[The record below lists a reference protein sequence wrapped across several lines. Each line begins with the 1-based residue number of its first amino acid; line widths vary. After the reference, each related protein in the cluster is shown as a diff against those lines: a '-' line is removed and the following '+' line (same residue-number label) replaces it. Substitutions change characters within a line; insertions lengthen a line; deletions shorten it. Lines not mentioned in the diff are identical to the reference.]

1 LTSFIPSSAGRP
13 RDMAAALAGRV
24 PPVARRMPRIAVLR
38 DFPEEQW
45 PSMDLVGEMLLAQ
58 LSKQRAHPL
67 EVIDLHPR
75 MTRRFTRLPFVGS
88 TWGARTADRLLSRH
102 WDYSRL
108 ARRHR
113 DTADIFHIV
122 DHSYS
127 QLVHELPAAR
137 TVVTCHD
144 LDAFRC
150 VLEPDREPR
159 GRLFRAM
166 TRRVLGGLRKAAI
179 VTCDTAAVRDEL
191 LAHGLVPPDRL
202 RVVHIGVHPS
212 CSPEPDAAADEAAA
226 RLLGSAHG
234 DSMEILHVGSTIP
247 RKAIDVLLRIFAA
260 VRANMGP
267 RVQLVRVGGPLT
279 ADQQA
284 LAHRLG
290 IANAVISLPFLSRAV
305 LAAVYRR
312 ANVVLLPSRAEGFGL
327 PVIEALACGAPVV
340 ASDLAVLRETGGNA
354 AIYCPVGDVPAWCT
368 AVVELLDEQVGQAGP
383 DANRRQAAIQHAS
396 QFTWRAY
403 AQQMEAIYAEVLAC

>member
-1 LTSFIPSSAGRP
+1 
-13 RDMAAALAGRV
+13 
-24 PPVARRMPRIAVLR
+24 
-38 DFPEEQW
+38 
-45 PSMDLVGEMLLAQ
+45 
-58 LSKQRAHPL
+58 
-67 EVIDLHPR
+67 
-75 MTRRFTRLPFVGS
+75 MTRRFTRLPFVGG
-88 TWGARTADRLLSRH
+88 TWGAHTADRLLSRH

-150 VLEPDREPR
+150 LLEPDREPR

-166 TRRVLGGLRKAAI
+166 TRRVLDGLRKASI
-179 VTCDTAAVRDEL
+179 ITCDTAAVRDEL
-191 LAHGLVPPDRL
+191 IAHGVVPPDRL

-212 CSPEPDAAADEAAA
+212 CSPEPDAAADEAAS
-226 RLLGSAHG
+226 RLLGPAHG
-234 DSMEILHVGSTIP
+234 ETMEILHVGSTVT
-247 RKAIDVLLRIFAA
+247 RKEIDVLLRIFAA
-260 VRANMGP
+260 VRTNMDRP
-267 RVQLVRVGGPLT
+267 VRLVRVGGPLT

-290 IANAVISLPFLSRAV
+290 IADAVISLPFLTRAV

-354 AIYCPVGDVPAWCT
+354 AIYCPVGDVPAWC
-368 AVVELLDEQVGQAGP
+368 AVVVGLLDERAGQAGP
-383 DANRRQAAIQHAS
+383 DANRRQAAVRHAS

-403 AQQMEAIYAEVLAC
+403 AQQMEAIYAELLAC